1 MGDLKKKKTM
11 QRYTTIKLTPC
22 GNRDLHKRM
31 KSTEMVSAQPTDT
44 QNCTRGIKPEEPH
57 QHRDLI

>member
-1 MGDLKKKKTM
+1 M

-31 KSTEMVSAQPTDT
+31 KSTETVSAQPTDT